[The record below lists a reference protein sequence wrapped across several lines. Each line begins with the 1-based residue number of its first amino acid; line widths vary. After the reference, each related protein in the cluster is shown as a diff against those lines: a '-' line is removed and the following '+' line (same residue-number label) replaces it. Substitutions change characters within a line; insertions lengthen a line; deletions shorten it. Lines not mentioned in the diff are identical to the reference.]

1 MRTRVLPVIAVAV
14 VLGIVVDLLTGHS
27 PFPGY
32 PALLGVGGG
41 ALLTLAGKVLLAGL
55 VSRQPDFY
63 PHDEAPAVQ
72 ADVLA
77 IGPDPRDAAG
87 RPQDGPRDGPQDGQV
102 RP

>member
-1 MRTRVLPVIAVAV
+1 MTTRALPVIAVAV
-14 VLGIVVDLLTGHS
+14 VLGVVVDLLTGHS

-32 PALLGVGGG
+32 AALLGVGGG

-55 VSRQPDFY
+55 VSRMPDVY
-63 PHDEAPAVQ
+63 PQDEAPVVQ

-77 IGPDPRDAAG
+77 TGPDARDADG
-87 RPQDGPRDGPQDGQV
+87 RPRDGQV